1 MSMNCGQ
8 LLMHW
13 SVQKILGDLNIL
25 ESWAD
30 RSHIKSRGSKCR
42 IVYMRCKQQ
51 ATSNRQ
57 VATKQLCRN
66 EQRAAHEEQAKS
78 ELGVT

>member
-1 MSMNCGQ
+1 MSMSCGK

-13 SVQKILGDLNIL
+13 SVQQLLSNLNRL

-30 RSHIKSRGSKCR
+30 RSHIKSIKSKCR
-42 IVYMRCKQQ
+42 ILYMRCKQQ

-57 VATKQLCRN
+57 VAITQLCRN
-66 EQRAAHEEQAKS
+66 GQRVAHEEQAEF